1 MNRIGVMQVTDTL
14 AAGGLERVAV
24 NLANHL
30 PREQYDSHLCV
41 TRETGPLMDLVS
53 QHVKHFNLVRTGRL
67 DVGAV
72 RRLIAYVRK
81 HEIRILHAHG
91 TSLFIAALVSRVK
104 PYPAVVWHD
113 HFGRSATEQR
123 PAWIYGLAAKTVG
136 GVITVNQALAE
147 WAQKK
152 LRVRADRVWCLPNFV
167 CEPAMR
173 GDPPKLPGQSGLRI
187 VCVANLRPEKDH
199 LNLVSA
205 MKPIVQEFPEA
216 HLLLLGQ
223 ADDKLHFKR
232 IQQAIARDG
241 LDAHISWLGSR
252 KDVAAILPAC
262 DVGVLSSASEGSPLA
277 VIEYGLAGLPVV
289 ATSVGQCAEV
299 LDEGRAGLLVPA
311 RQPALLAQAI
321 LSLLRNQARRVE
333 LAEIFRARV
342 RENYSAK
349 CIIKRIGDVY
359 DAVLNDQGRARGL

>member
-1 MNRIGVMQVTDTL
+1 MSRIGVMQVTDTL

-24 NLANHL
+24 NVANHL

-41 TRETGPLMDLVS
+41 TREAGPLVDLISS
-53 QHVKHFNLVRTGRL
+53 QVKYFNLARTGRL
-67 DVGAV
+67 DVRAV
-72 RRLIAYVRK
+72 HRLVAYVRK

-91 TSLFIAALVSRVK
+91 TSLFIAALVSRFK

-152 LRVRADRVWCLPNFV
+152 LRIRADRVWCLPNFV
-167 CEPAMR
+167 NEPEVQ
-173 GDPPKLPGQSGLRI
+173 GNPPKLPGQSGWRI

-205 MKPIVQEFPEA
+205 MQRIVQEFPVI

-223 ADDKLHFKR
+223 ADDKMHFKR
-232 IQQAIARDG
+232 IQQAIAHNG
-241 LDAHISWLGSR
+241 LDSHISWLGSR

-277 VIEYGLAGLPVV
+277 LIEYGLAGLPVV
-289 ATSVGQCAEV
+289 ATNVGQCAEV

-311 RQPALLAQAI
+311 GQPALLAEAI

-333 LAEIFRARV
+333 LAEIFQARARQ
-342 RENYSAK
+342 NYSAER
-349 CIIKRIGDVY
+349 IMKRIGHVY
-359 DAVLNDQGRARGL
+359 DVVLHDQGRARGL